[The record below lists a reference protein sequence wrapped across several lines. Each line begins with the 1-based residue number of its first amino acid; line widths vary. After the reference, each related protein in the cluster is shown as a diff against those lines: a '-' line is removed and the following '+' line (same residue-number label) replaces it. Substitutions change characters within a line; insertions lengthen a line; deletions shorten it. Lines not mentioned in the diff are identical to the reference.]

1 MSRGLGDV
9 YKRPAYI
16 FIMVNDQMPQ
26 TDTRI
31 KIKILHGQRFLKDI
45 PKSLLRVLQEK
56 IGIEGEFTFRKTLG
70 DAQLEFNVGVSRRRL
85 AADRD
90 TADEIIVLE

>member
-1 MSRGLGDV
+1 MYDKV
-9 YKRPAYI
+9 
-16 FIMVNDQMPQ
+16 PQ

-31 KIKILHGQRFLKDI
+31 KIQVAHRQRLLKDI

-56 IGIEGEFTFRKTLG
+56 IGIEREFTFRKTLG

-85 AADRD
+85 VADRD
-90 TADEIIVLE
+90 TANKLIVLE

>member
-1 MSRGLGDV
+1 MHDKV
-9 YKRPAYI
+9 
-16 FIMVNDQMPQ
+16 PQ

-31 KIKILHGQRFLKDI
+31 KIQVAHRQGLLKDI

-70 DAQLEFNVGVSRRRL
+70 DAQLEFNVGVL
-85 AADRD
+85 AVGLLP
-90 TADEIIVLE
+90 IGIPPINNCP